1 MLDTKI
7 EGIVYLPCTY
17 RVIVRNAVICCSTFY
32 WFCTYIQ
39 IPNGFLVFS
48 LLLPGYNENHH
59 YQKCAFINEQLV
71 NSS

>member
-7 EGIVYLPCTY
+7 EGIVYLPC
-17 RVIVRNAVICCSTFY
+17 NAVICCSMFY

-39 IPNGFLVFS
+39 WPNVFLMFS
-48 LLLPGYNENHH
+48 LRLPGYNENYHC
-59 YQKCAFINEQLV
+59 QKCTFINEQLV